1 MYRGRF
7 WVNETLKLEKLTFLV
22 KENRG

>member
-7 WVNETLKLEKLTFLV
+7 WVYETLKLEKLTFLV
-22 KENRG
+22 KEYRG